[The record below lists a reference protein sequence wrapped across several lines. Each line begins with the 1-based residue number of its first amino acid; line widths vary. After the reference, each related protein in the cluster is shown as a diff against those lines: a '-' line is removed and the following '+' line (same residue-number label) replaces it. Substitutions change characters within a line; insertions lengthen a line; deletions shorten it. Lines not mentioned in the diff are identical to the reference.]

1 MQARQRPMPQ
11 GLAAGDGRHP
21 VDSVSTRAGREG
33 IMKRLLFRPTILLV
47 VALFAAGCGETK
59 PEANAIVTDGDVQP
73 EVTQAGVDLLESI
86 ADWHMRWDNSLPYLD
101 VHEDMVTELSDLV
114 ESRIDLLPKPL
125 ARETAL
131 YLSVHDVETMMYFDA
146 ALRAANF
153 VFEADLVGEDFS
165 GNCALPPRGVVLEA
179 LQEEWDLISFQCQV
193 LGFYREFVLDSYRK
207 LSEDTWLKPYLGAR

>member
-1 MQARQRPMPQ
+1 MPQ

-33 IMKRLLFRPTILLV
+33 IMKRLLFLPTILLV

-86 ADWHMRWDNSLPYLD
+86 ADWHMRWDNSLLYLD
-101 VHEDMVTELSDLV
+101 VHEDMVTKLSDLV

-146 ALRAANF
+146 AIRRANF
-153 VFEADLVGEDFS
+153 IFETDLVADLLGEMDS
-165 GNCALPPRGVVLEA
+165 SSDCVLPPRGAVLEA
-179 LQEEWDLISFQCQV
+179 LQEEWDLIFFQCQA
-193 LGFYREFVLDSYRK
+193 LDFYREFVLDSYRK

>member
-1 MQARQRPMPQ
+1 
-11 GLAAGDGRHP
+11 
-21 VDSVSTRAGREG
+21 
-33 IMKRLLFRPTILLV
+33 MKRLLFLPTILLV

-131 YLSVHDVETMMYFDA
+131 YLSVHDVETMMYFDVA
-146 ALRAANF
+146 VRAVNF

-179 LQEEWDLISFQCQV
+179 LQEEWDLIFFQCQV